1 MSGWENFLVALVGAS
16 AALAGLVFV
25 GVSINLARIVS
36 TGSLPEYALEALVL
50 LLAVLVISS
59 LLLVPQPL
67 TAAGVE
73 LLLAGI
79 VDTAI
84 LLFLVIYTHRKVD
97 PRYYGYLWF
106 RTALNLCATL
116 PFVIAGVAVLLW
128 NAGGLYWIV
137 PAILLSII
145 VAIYDAWVLLVEINR

>member
-1 MSGWENFLVALVGAS
+1 MSGWENFLLAQVGAS

-25 GVSINLARIVS
+25 GVSINLTRILS

-67 TAAGVE
+67 IAAGIE

-79 VDTAI
+79 ADTVI
-84 LLFLVIYTHRKVD
+84 LLFLMAYTRRKVD
-97 PRYYGYLWF
+97 PRYYGYLWL
-106 RTALNLCATL
+106 RTALSMSATL
-116 PFVIAGVAVLLW
+116 PFVIAGIAVLIW
-128 NAGGLYWIV
+128 NTSGLYWII
-137 PAILLSII
+137 PATLLSII